1 MPVINVLPKNIAEL
15 IAAGEVIERPS
26 SVIKELVENSIDAG
40 ARSIIVEIQN
50 GGTTFMRVTD
60 NGCGIDEGDVKK
72 AFLRHATSKISVAD
86 DLDAIGTLGF
96 RGEALAS
103 VCAVA
108 KVELITKSRGSST
121 GTRYVI
127 EGGEERDFSPA
138 GCPDG
143 TTIIVRDIFYN
154 VPARMKFLK
163 KDVSEGN
170 AVSTLMDRIALS
182 HPEISFT
189 LIRDGKQVLKTQG
202 DGNLATA
209 VYQVFGKSF
218 FNSLIEVDY
227 TLGGIHVDGF
237 VTKPVSSVKANR
249 SMQMFYIN
257 GRYVRTKTGMAA
269 LEQAYRGSV
278 MTGKF
283 PSCVLRLE
291 MNCSMLD
298 VNVHPAKLE
307 VRFTNESPVYES
319 VYHAVNS
326 AVMKYDPR
334 NEGTAAR
341 TADPRHM
348 APPVDRAEQ
357 PAFSFANAS
366 QSVLPDAL
374 KNRSS
379 SADDDIP
386 VYMPPRAKQSAVM
399 SDVRTGYTGIFAS
412 ALDASVR
419 NALPKARHIIE
430 IEDIAD
436 ESDKAPVKPP
446 VTDSSDDDGL
456 PPVPEKEEVQNPD
469 TSSAPDNAEE
479 IPPKPETLTQP
490 EAPAVEENG
499 TNAQARIVDEED
511 MPVPFRYIGQ
521 AFSTYIILEYD
532 SDRLMFIDKHAAHE
546 RLLYERLKAGSD
558 GKAAQYLLEPV
569 AVSMDAEECRIV
581 LENKDALLG
590 AGFEVDAFGDKTILV
605 RSVPVFMDK
614 LEVSREFSEIADYL
628 CRHKKVIISEKMD
641 WIIANTA
648 CRAAIKAGNVSTDD
662 ELIELA
668 LELERNPEIRTCPH
682 GRPIYFF
689 MTKYEM
695 EKAFKRIV

>member
-1 MPVINVLPKNIAEL
+1 MPVINVLPKNISEL

-40 ARSIIVEIQN
+40 ADSITVEIQN

-60 NGCGIDEGDVKK
+60 NGCGIESCDVKK
-72 AFLRHATSKISVAD
+72 AFLRHATSKIAAAD

-108 KVELITKSRGSST
+108 RVELLTKNRNDEN
-121 GTRYVI
+121 GTRYVV
-127 EGGEERDFSPA
+127 EGGEEKAFDLA
-138 GCPDG
+138 GCPEG

-189 LIRDGKQVLKTQG
+189 LIRDGRQVMKTLG
-202 DGNLATA
+202 DGQLSTA

-218 FNSLIEVDY
+218 FDSLIEVDY
-227 TLGGIHVDGF
+227 DLGGIHVDGF

-269 LEQAYRGSV
+269 LEQAYRGSL

-307 VRFTNESPVYES
+307 VRFTNETPVYES

-326 AVMKYDPR
+326 AVMNYDPR
-334 NEGTAAR
+334 NEETHIAR
-341 TADPRHM
+341 TADPRHLA
-348 APPVDRAEQ
+348 APFERAAQ
-357 PAFSFANAS
+357 PSFSFGTSGAGKKTEPVS
-366 QSVLPDAL
+366 LPKPAE
-374 KNRSS
+374 KEE
-379 SADDDIP
+379 IP
-386 VYMPPRAKQSAVM
+386 VYMPPKTDPGRKM
-399 SDVRTGYTGIFAS
+399 FSDVKTGYPGIFAP
-412 ALDASVR
+412 ALEYSR
-419 NALPKARHIIE
+419 RSNTMKAMTLI
-430 IEDIAD
+430 
-436 ESDKAPVKPP
+436 
-446 VTDSSDDDGL
+446 
-456 PPVPEKEEVQNPD
+456 
-469 TSSAPDNAEE
+469 APDDIIDDNIPEAVPAEKPKPKPSDEFDTPLPEIPQQKEE
-479 IPPKPETLTQP
+479 IPAAPAD
-490 EAPAVEENG
+490 EAPVNDTQEALIVEEKD
-499 TNAQARIVDEED
+499 I
-511 MPVPFRYIGQ
+511 PVPFRFIGQ

-532 SDRLMFIDKHAAHE
+532 NDRLMFIDKHAAHE
-546 RLLYERLKAGSD
+546 RLLYEKLKAASD
-558 GKAAQYLLEPV
+558 GKSAQYLLEPV
-569 AVSMDAEECRIV
+569 AVSLDAEECRIV
-581 LENKDALLG
+581 LENREALLG
-590 AGFEVDAFGDKTILV
+590 AGFEVDGFGDKTILV

-614 LEVSREFSEIADYL
+614 LEVSQEFSEIADYL
-628 CRHKKVIISEKMD
+628 CRHKKVIMTEKMD
-641 WIIANTA
+641 WIVANTA
-648 CRAAIKAGNVSTDD
+648 CRAAIKAGNVSSDD
-662 ELIELA
+662 DLIELA
-668 LELERNPEIRTCPH
+668 MQLERNPELRTCPH
-682 GRPIYFF
+682 GRPIYFL
-689 MTKYEM
+689 MTKYEI
-695 EKAFKRIV
+695 EKSFKRIV